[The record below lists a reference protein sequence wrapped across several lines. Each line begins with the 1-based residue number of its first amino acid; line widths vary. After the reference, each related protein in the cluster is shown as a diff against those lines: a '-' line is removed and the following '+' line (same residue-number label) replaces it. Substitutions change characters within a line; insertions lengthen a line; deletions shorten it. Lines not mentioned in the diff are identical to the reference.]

1 MQIVKPFMDSRT
13 AKKVKFIYKN
23 DPASMKLLDEYFD
36 SESVDAILNEDD
48 FNLDEYAQKMRQDD
62 MRAATR
68 RKFVDEEHT
77 FFSSRTDW
85 SEEQI
90 AAIVHSVE
98 A

>member
-1 MQIVKPFMDSRT
+1 
-13 AKKVKFIYKN
+13 
-23 DPASMKLLDEYFD
+23 MKLLDEYFD
-36 SESVDAILNEDD
+36 SESVDAILNEDG

-68 RKFVDEEHT
+68 KKFVDEEHT

-90 AAIVHSVE
+90 ATIVHSVE